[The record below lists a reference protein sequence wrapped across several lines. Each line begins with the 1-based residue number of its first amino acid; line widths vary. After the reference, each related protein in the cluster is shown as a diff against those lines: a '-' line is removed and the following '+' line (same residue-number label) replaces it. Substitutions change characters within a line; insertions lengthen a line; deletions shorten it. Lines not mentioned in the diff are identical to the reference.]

1 MVNAVTTR
9 KGAVVQEPSII
20 TKLLNHPLAAWLW
33 LPIRVWLGWQ
43 WLNAGWE
50 KLNNAAW
57 VQTGVG
63 LKGFLMGAT
72 KVGANGA
79 SPIHYAWYAN
89 FLKLLVSSGA
99 YVWMAKIVT
108 IGEMLVGIALILG
121 MFTGFAAFFGGFM
134 NFNYL
139 MAGVVS
145 VNPLFL
151 VLAITLILAWKVS
164 GYIGVDYF
172 LVPRVGALWSDRM
185 AQRAV
190 PGGLPEGAKAR

>member
-43 WLNAGWE
+43 WVKAGWE
-50 KLNNAAW
+50 KLTNPAW
-57 VQTGVG
+57 LQTGAG
-63 LKGFLMGAT
+63 LKGFLMGVTA
-72 KVGANGA
+72 VGANGKSA
-79 SPIHYAWYAN
+79 IEYAWYGN

-99 YVWMAKIVT
+99 YVWMAKLVSV
-108 IGEMLVGIALILG
+108 GETLVGIALILG

-151 VLAITLILAWKVS
+151 ILAVTLILAWKVS

-185 AQRAV
+185 AEKAA
-190 PGGLPEGAKAR
+190 PGGLPQGAQAR